1 MKKAEQRRELWRQG
15 IAQQETSGQLIRAY
29 CRRRG
34 LPEHAFY
41 AWRQRL
47 RKENTPVRFALVE
60 TRPRRNFVTI
70 ELLLASGDRLR
81 IPQDAA
87 TLKLVL
93 EYCANKRDPPAG
105 ERARVFVHFAVRHAP
120 EL

>member
-1 MKKAEQRRELWRQG
+1 VNKAEQRRELWRQR
-15 IAQQETSGQLIRAY
+15 IAQQETSGQSVRAY

-41 AWRQRL
+41 SWRQRL

-60 TRPRRNFVTI
+60 TKPAAESVVTI

-87 TLKLVL
+87 MLKLVL
-93 EYCANKRDPPAG
+93 GVLREPA
-105 ERARVFVHFAVRHAP
+105 
-120 EL
+120 